1 MSIPQMPAQQ
11 MRQPLV
17 LDTYVSPV
25 NQNGSFEFDRMIKTG
40 YVQRRTQKTK
50 VGIARSD
57 SVTSRT
63 TRS

>member
-1 MSIPQMPAQQ
+1 MAIPQPPAS
-11 MRQPLV
+11 RTLQPLA

-50 VGIARSD
+50 VSGDFSFLVLSLPCI
-57 SVTSRT
+57 
-63 TRS
+63 